1 LRPRTISPRPTSPT
15 HAASTI
21 RMIAVFDEPPD
32 PPDGD
37 TGEALVSP
45 ATTT

>member
-1 LRPRTISPRPTSPT
+1 M
-15 HAASTI
+15 